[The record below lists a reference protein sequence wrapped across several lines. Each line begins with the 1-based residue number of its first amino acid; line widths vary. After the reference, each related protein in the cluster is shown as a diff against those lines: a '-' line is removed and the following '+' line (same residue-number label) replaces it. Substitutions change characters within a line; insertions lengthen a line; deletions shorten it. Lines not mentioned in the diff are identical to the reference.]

1 MSSSGESW
9 LVHIFHY
16 LQSSLCEFFS
26 AALNIRM
33 ELKIFRA
40 GPSLM
45 LIILTMSDWVISRNA
60 SPSICSSLNT
70 LPCSSQPG
78 KLRINSET
86 SSVLHLE
93 TLLAGI
99 PATLGR
105 SLLCCS
111 QRKGRP
117 GICSFEDTTTG

>member
-9 LVHIFHY
+9 FVHIFHY

-60 SPSICSSLNT
+60 SPSICFKRKT
-70 LPCSSQPG
+70 H
-78 KLRINSET
+78 KAINRFDSAA
-86 SSVLHLE
+86 V
-93 TLLAGI
+93 
-99 PATLGR
+99 
-105 SLLCCS
+105 
-111 QRKGRP
+111 
-117 GICSFEDTTTG
+117 